1 MNLILQFHLRRAGYQ
16 LEADLTVA
24 GRVVAVVG
32 PSGAGKTTMLKL
44 IAGLAAPGRGRIVLE
59 DEVLVDTRSDI
70 CLPPERRRVG
80 CVFQD
85 ARLFPHLSV
94 KANLR
99 FGERCVPRS
108 ERLFAFS
115 DVVDRLDLGPLLGR
129 SVGDLSGGE
138 ARRAS
143 LARAVLSS
151 PRLML
156 LDEPMAGLD
165 ASRRSDL
172 WHYIADLTQHYQ
184 IPAIIVSHRCR
195 ELRRLAQAVLRV
207 AGGQVQ
213 HAPAPEACPRRTR
226 RPGDGHGRQTPS
238 ALTPDNISRRQIL
251 HTAGTTDACKPTA

>member
-1 MNLILQFHLRRAGYQ
+1 MNLTLQFHLQRAGYH
-16 LEADLTVA
+16 LEADLDVA

-44 IAGLAAPGRGRIVLE
+44 IAGLAAPGCGRIVL
-59 DEVLVDTRSDI
+59 DDDVVVDTRSGI

-94 KANLR
+94 KGNLR

-108 ERLFAFS
+108 QRRFGFS

-129 SVGDLSGGE
+129 SASELSGGE
-138 ARRAS
+138 TRRAS

-151 PRLML
+151 PRLLL
-156 LDEPMAGLD
+156 LDEPTAGLD
-165 ASRRSDL
+165 GDRRGEL
-172 WHYIADLTQHYQ
+172 WHYIEELTQHYQ

-195 ELRRLAQAVLRV
+195 ELRRLAQVVLRV
-207 AGGQVQ
+207 AGGRVQ
-213 HAPAPEACPRRTR
+213 RAPAPAACPRRTH
-226 RPGDGHGRQTPS
+226 RPCGGPGHGTPP
-238 ALTPDNISRRQIL
+238 AQAPENISRRQVL
-251 HTAGTTDACKPTA
+251 NTAGATDACKTTA